1 MFSGDIDLRENKHIE
16 MSLKDASARTVYL
29 FAYQSQRISS
39 NSSCRWCVDPEGMR
53 KNKRAMALNVNSIC
67 RLNLSAH

>member
-1 MFSGDIDLRENKHIE
+1 MGIQTSEKTNKHIE
-16 MSLKDASARTVYL
+16 MSLKDACARTAYL

-39 NSSCRWCVDPEGMR
+39 NSSCRWCVDPEGVR
-53 KNKRAMALNVNSIC
+53 KDKRAAALNINSIF